1 MVFKKKRN
9 KNITAAVIFNL
20 WKQQFNMFKI
30 NSSSTQFTANLW
42 KQTSVLADKD
52 SYRNPVYKLNAI
64 S

>member
-1 MVFKKKRN
+1 
-9 KNITAAVIFNL
+9 
-20 WKQQFNMFKI
+20 MFKI